1 MKKFI
6 FLIML
11 SLSTFVYAKGFYNGD
26 MNAKVGISV
35 AKITIEDNYGD
46 ILLSPNF
53 ELGTTHL
60 FSISKIISLGFSAN
74 IDYGIDEGQNNS
86 AAFLFGP
93 TIALNASDICQ
104 FDFTFNLG
112 TNLIWNMQSYG
123 VMGFA
128 YGFEIKTKFIPQ
140 KRISPILA
148 YKFTTCTPE
157 NDILPGSH
165 PGYKIKFTNNSINLG
180 LALNF

>member
-1 MKKFI
+1 
-6 FLIML
+6 ML
-11 SLSTFVYAKGFYNGD
+11 SLSTFVYAKEFYTGD
-26 MNAKVGISV
+26 INAKAGISV
-35 AKITIEDNYGD
+35 GKITIEDNYDTISFGGG
-46 ILLSPNF
+46 F

-60 FSISKIISLGFSAN
+60 FSINEIVSLGFSAN
-74 IDYGIDEGQNNS
+74 IDYALLNIAEVEEGQNNS

-157 NDILPGSH
+157 NDILQGSH